1 MGPQHCPIK
10 ILYLCWRQCHQTFY
24 SSEAQDT
31 GFKGQLAL
39 KLPWLQTVMLSQD
52 GKPCGKDSKS
62 SLCFDADLI
71 SYNASISA
79 CSSDPTHIAAEPE
92 NGHESWWLS
101 HILMYLNQS
110 HQTLSNHTWTHPFF
124 EGPVNK
130 ECQRS
135 HDHSKVELPSSSLY
149 SFDCPLSLSLSLCL
163 SIYISLFDASYSFKV
178 FVPSTGFAKT
188 PGCARVYRSSELLAG
203 RTCPCPI
210 CFVILCNP
218 DTASE
223 IMYLHSH
230 ISTHQKSF

>member
-1 MGPQHCPIK
+1 MGSQHCPIK
-10 ILYLCWRQCHQTFY
+10 ILYLCWRQFHQTFY

-31 GFKGQLAL
+31 GFKRQLAP
-39 KLPWLQTVMLSQD
+39 KLPWLQTVMLHPED
-52 GKPCGKDSKS
+52 GNPCGKDSKS

-79 CSSDPTHIAAEPE
+79 CSSDSTHIAAEPE

-101 HILMYLNQS
+101 HIWNNRIKLCQITHEPIFFLKDPWTKSVKEAMIIPKLNFQV
-110 HQTLSNHTWTHPFF
+110 HLCIHLI
-124 EGPVNK
+124 VR
-130 ECQRS
+130 C
-135 HDHSKVELPSSSLY
+135 L
-149 SFDCPLSLSLSLCL
+149 CLSLCL